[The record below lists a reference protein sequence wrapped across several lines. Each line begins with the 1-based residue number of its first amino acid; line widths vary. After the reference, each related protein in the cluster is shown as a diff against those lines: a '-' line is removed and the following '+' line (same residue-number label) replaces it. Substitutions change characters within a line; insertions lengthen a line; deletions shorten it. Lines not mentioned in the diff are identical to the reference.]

1 MRFAAFLSLGL
12 GANIAIASVCK
23 PRSRTLSDSSN
34 LNSGTVSM
42 PSTGSIALSTT
53 TTDVVIATTTSGELS
68 ISVTSTDND
77 KTSTEATESQ
87 SASVK
92 LSASTATETA
102 TTEIPTTTAETSAT
116 AEVTTS
122 AVATT
127 TYETTTT
134 EDTFVPI
141 PTFNIK
147 ALGSDI
153 EGQLL
158 RGDPAIYNAIGWYS
172 PTPPVLTLSIDASTN
187 YVREIN
193 TGKYLCVAFGVDGFP
208 NSNMLCNPDSH
219 YAGIEPITCE
229 QTRDRKLKC
238 SAPAGECHLDESS
251 DTTNCWAV
259 SGTWDKFYVIHGR
272 IINTPA
278 LVMASSSDLSTP
290 NDMEAIELQL
300 VPYAD

>member
-1 MRFAAFLSLGL
+1 MRFAAFLPLGL

-23 PRSRTLSDSSN
+23 PRSRTSSDSS
-34 LNSGTVSM
+34 TVSTE
-42 PSTGSIALSTT
+42 PVSTSTGSIALSTT
-53 TTDVVIATTTSGELS
+53 TTDVMAESTTSDELS
-68 ISVTSTDND
+68 ISITFTDD
-77 KTSTEATESQ
+77 GKTSTEATESQ
-87 SASVK
+87 SASVE

-102 TTEIPTTTAETSAT
+102 TTEIPTTTAETTAT

-122 AVATT
+122 AEATT
-127 TYETTTT
+127 TYETTAT

-153 EGQLL
+153 DGQLL
-158 RGDPAIYNAIGWYS
+158 RGDPVIYNNIGWYTPS
-172 PTPPVLTLSIDASTN
+172 PPVLTLSIEDNTN

-193 TGKYLCVAFGVDGFP
+193 TGKYLCVAFGGDGFP

-238 SAPAGECHLDESS
+238 TAPAGECHLDESS
-251 DTTNCWAV
+251 DTTNCWTV

>member
-1 MRFAAFLSLGL
+1 MSTE
-12 GANIAIASVCK
+12 
-23 PRSRTLSDSSN
+23 P
-34 LNSGTVSM
+34 VSTS
-42 PSTGSIALSTT
+42 STGSIALSTITTDAVT
-53 TTDVVIATTTSGELS
+53 TTTASVELS
-68 ISVTSTDND
+68 ISVTSTTDD
-77 KTSTEATESQ
+77 QTSTEATESQ
-87 SASVK
+87 SASVE
-92 LSASTATETA
+92 LSASTATET
-102 TTEIPTTTAETSAT
+102 TSTEIPTTTAETTAT

-122 AVATT
+122 AEATT

-134 EDTFVPI
+134 EETFVPI

-153 EGQLL
+153 DGQLL

-193 TGKYLCVAFGVDGFP
+193 TGKYLCVAFGGDGFP
-208 NSNMLCNPDSH
+208 NSNILCNPDSL

-251 DTTNCWAV
+251 DTTNCWTV

-290 NDMEAIELQL
+290 SDMEAIELQL

>member
-23 PRSRTLSDSSN
+23 PRSRTLSDSS
-34 LNSGTVSM
+34 TVSTE
-42 PSTGSIALSTT
+42 PVSASTGSIALSTI
-53 TTDVVIATTTSGELS
+53 TTDVVAATTTSDELS
-68 ISVTSTDND
+68 ISVTSTDD
-77 KTSTEATESQ
+77 GETSTEATESQ
-87 SASVK
+87 SPSVE
-92 LSASTATETA
+92 LSASTLTETA
-102 TTEIPTTTAETSAT
+102 TTEIPTTTAETTAT

-153 EGQLL
+153 DGQLL
-158 RGDPAIYNAIGWYS
+158 RGDPAIYNNIGWYTPS
-172 PTPPVLTLSIDASTN
+172 PPVLTLSIEDNTN

-193 TGKYLCVAFGVDGFP
+193 TGKYLCVSFGGDGFP
-208 NSNMLCNPDSH
+208 NTNVLCNPDSH
-219 YAGIEPITCE
+219 FAGIQPLTCE

-251 DTTNCWAV
+251 DTTNCWTV
-259 SGTWDKFYVIHGR
+259 PGTWDEFYVIHGR

-290 NDMEAIELQL
+290 SDMEAIELQL

>member
-23 PRSRTLSDSSN
+23 PRSRASGDSMS
-34 LNSGTVSM
+34 TEPVSAS
-42 PSTGSIALSTT
+42 STGSIALSTT
-53 TTDVVIATTTSGELS
+53 TTDVVTATTTSDELS
-68 ISVTSTDND
+68 ISVTSTDD
-77 KTSTEATESQ
+77 SKTSTEVTESQ
-87 SASVK
+87 STSVE
-92 LSASTATETA
+92 LSASTAIETA
-102 TTEIPTTTAETSAT
+102 STEIPTTTAETTAT

-122 AVATT
+122 AEATT
-127 TYETTTT
+127 TYEATTT

-153 EGQLL
+153 DGQLL

-193 TGKYLCVAFGVDGFP
+193 TGKYLCVAFGGDNFP
-208 NSNMLCNPDSH
+208 NSNMLCDPNNPMM
-219 YAGIEPITCE
+219 GVVPITCE

-238 SAPAGECHLDESS
+238 SAPAGECHLDEMS
-251 DTTNCWAV
+251 DTTNCWTV

-300 VPYAD
+300 IPYAD

>member
-23 PRSRTLSDSSN
+23 PRSRTSSDSSTVFTE
-34 LNSGTVSM
+34 TVSAS
-42 PSTGSIALSTT
+42 STGSIALSTT
-53 TTDVVIATTTSGELS
+53 TTDVVTATTTSGELS
-68 ISVTSTDND
+68 ISVASTHDD
-77 KTSTEATESQ
+77 QTSTEATESQ
-87 SASVK
+87 RTSVE
-92 LSASTATETA
+92 LSASTAAET
-102 TTEIPTTTAETSAT
+102 TPNEDPTTTAET
-116 AEVTTS
+116 TTS
-122 AVATT
+122 AEATT

-153 EGQLL
+153 DGQLL

-172 PTPPVLTLSIDASTN
+172 SSPPILTLSIDASTK

-193 TGKYLCVAFGVDGFP
+193 TGKYLCVAFGGDGFP
-208 NSNMLCNPDSH
+208 NSNMLCDPNNPM
-219 YAGIEPITCE
+219 AGVVPLTCE

-238 SAPAGECHLDESS
+238 SAPAGECHLDEMS
-251 DTTNCWAV
+251 DTTNCWTV
-259 SGTWDKFYVIHGR
+259 SGTWDKFFVIHGR

>member
-23 PRSRTLSDSSN
+23 PRSRTSSDSS
-34 LNSGTVSM
+34 TVSTE
-42 PSTGSIALSTT
+42 PVSTSTGSIALSTT
-53 TTDVVIATTTSGELS
+53 TTDVMAESTTSDELS
-68 ISVTSTDND
+68 ISITFTDD
-77 KTSTEATESQ
+77 GKTSTEATESQ
-87 SASVK
+87 SASVE

-102 TTEIPTTTAETSAT
+102 TTEIPTTTAETTAT

-122 AVATT
+122 AEATT

-153 EGQLL
+153 DGQLL
-158 RGDPAIYNAIGWYS
+158 RGDPVVYNNIGWYTPS
-172 PTPPVLTLSIDASTN
+172 PPVLTLSIEDNTN

-193 TGKYLCVAFGVDGFP
+193 TGKYLCVAFGGDGFP
-208 NSNMLCNPDSH
+208 NSNMLCDPNNPM
-219 YAGIEPITCE
+219 AGVVPLTCE
-229 QTRDRKLKC
+229 QTRNRKLKC
-238 SAPAGECHLDESS
+238 SAPAGECHLDEMS
-251 DTTNCWAV
+251 DTTNCWTI
-259 SGTWDKFYVIHGR
+259 SGTWDKFFVIHGR
-272 IINTPA
+272 IIYTPA

>member
-23 PRSRTLSDSSN
+23 PRSRTLSDSS
-34 LNSGTVSM
+34 TVSM

-68 ISVTSTDND
+68 IT
-77 KTSTEATESQ
+77 
-87 SASVK
+87 
-92 LSASTATETA
+92 
-102 TTEIPTTTAETSAT
+102 
-116 AEVTTS
+116 
-122 AVATT
+122 
-127 TYETTTT
+127 
-134 EDTFVPI
+134 
-141 PTFNIK
+141 
-147 ALGSDI
+147 
-153 EGQLL
+153 
-158 RGDPAIYNAIGWYS
+158 IYNAIGWYS

>member
-12 GANIAIASVCK
+12 GANFAIASVCK
-23 PRSRTLSDSSN
+23 PRSRTSSDY
-34 LNSGTVSM
+34 SGVSTE
-42 PSTGSIALSTT
+42 PASASTTQSVAVSTTSTDIVTT
-53 TTDVVIATTTSGELS
+53 TTASVELS
-68 ISVTSTDND
+68 VSVTSTDDD

-87 SASVK
+87 SASAEI
-92 LSASTATETA
+92 SALTATETA
-102 TTEIPTTTAETSAT
+102 TTEIPTTTTETTAT

-122 AVATT
+122 AEATT

-147 ALGSDI
+147 AIGSDI
-153 EGQLL
+153 DGLLL
-158 RGDPAIYNAIGWYS
+158 RGDPVSYNSIGWFTPS
-172 PTPPVLTLSIDASTN
+172 PPILTFSMDASTN

-193 TGKYLCVAFGVDGFP
+193 TGKYLCVSFGGHGFP
-208 NSNMLCNPDSH
+208 NSNVLCNPDSP
-219 YAGIEPITCE
+219 GLGTEPVTCE

-238 SAPAGECHLDESS
+238 SAPAGECYYDEMS
-251 DTTNCWAV
+251 DTDNCYTV
-259 SGTWDKFYVIHGR
+259 PGTWDQFDVIHGR

-278 LVMASSSDLSTP
+278 LVMVSSSNPPTANDL
-290 NDMEAIELQL
+290 ERIELGL

>member
-23 PRSRTLSDSSN
+23 PRSRTLSDSSA
-34 LNSGTVSM
+34 VSTE
-42 PSTGSIALSTT
+42 PVSASSTGSIALSTT
-53 TTDVVIATTTSGELS
+53 TTDVVTATTTPGELS
-68 ISVTSTDND
+68 ISVTSTND
-77 KTSTEATESQ
+77 DQTSTEATKSQ
-87 SASVK
+87 SASVE

-102 TTEIPTTTAETSAT
+102 TTEIPTTTAE
-116 AEVTTS
+116 VTTP
-122 AVATT
+122 AEATT

-153 EGQLL
+153 DGQLL
-158 RGDPAIYNAIGWYS
+158 RGDPVRYNNIGWYTPS
-172 PTPPVLTLSIDASTN
+172 PPVLTLSIEDNTN

-193 TGKYLCVAFGVDGFP
+193 TGKYLCVAFGGDGFP

-251 DTTNCWAV
+251 DTTNCWTV
-259 SGTWDKFYVIHGR
+259 SGTWDMFYVIHGR

>member
-23 PRSRTLSDSSN
+23 PRSRTSSDSS
-34 LNSGTVSM
+34 SVSIE
-42 PSTGSIALSTT
+42 PVSASSTGSIALSTT
-53 TTDVVIATTTSGELS
+53 TTDVVTATTTSGELS
-68 ISVTSTDND
+68 ISVTSTNEDQ
-77 KTSTEATESQ
+77 TSTEATKSQ
-87 SASVK
+87 SASVE

-102 TTEIPTTTAETSAT
+102 TTEIPTTTAE
-116 AEVTTS
+116 VTTS
-122 AVATT
+122 AEATT

-153 EGQLL
+153 DGQLL
-158 RGDPAIYNAIGWYS
+158 RGDPVRYNNIGWYTPS
-172 PTPPVLTLSIDASTN
+172 PPVLTLSIEDNTN

-193 TGKYLCVAFGVDGFP
+193 TGKYLCVAFGGDGFP

-251 DTTNCWAV
+251 DTTNCWTV